1 MLRERHQVGLGPYY
15 VRAGA
20 APPCPGPPRAVVS
33 QQGSGLAAP
42 VIGVK
47 PDTWSSWP
55 KLSDVVV
62 SHGGVTAVERGV
74 VQGFGSSPVGPI
86 IGVGSGRDAEQ
97 LELQKW
103 SDAWISLL
111 SPFIPQAP
119 AFAELGFLAKSSL
132 DRVLRQKA
140 ASTLR
145 RHLPSWR
152 LWSQFALHHEW
163 PVYDPPL
170 IDLVAFIQALVA
182 NGKCLGG
189 AKASLCSLKFVASLM
204 GWKAWL
210 DTLAHPV
217 ILAWCEPSATGLPC
231 KEALPLPL
239 FVVAAFEAQVHED
252 LATSVTQDTLALVV
266 FLLMVWGAL
275 RFSDIQRID
284 VSSIYLERGIVRGRC
299 YRTKTS
305 RVGMRFGLLTLGL
318 YAAWDDGVRQLC
330 NAMRLCDFLL
340 AGPGGSRAN
349 FAYALGLFRKLLV
362 SVGGVL
368 PEQACNYTL
377 HSLKTTGLSW
387 ALQLEVDHV
396 QRRLWGH
403 HRGRDSGT
411 KMANKYSRD
420 DVLPALRAQ
429 LHVLRHVRLGWVP
442 LTPQGRGSSPPAPE
456 TAPAQPLPQL
466 SWIPNGLQVP
476 ACQAVCNEDNG
487 SETEDDSE
495 SSSSSSM
502 SSDSESEEASV
513 VEVSM
518 RPLTAGVF
526 MVNTSTCFYHA
537 AICLGTDEFARACA
551 PRQVLRPPRL
561 SRGVLIGVRPSGAG
575 SRGVL
580 LGCVRVAQVEPWCA
594 LGLRPSGA
602 G

>member
-1 MLRERHQVGLGPYY
+1 M
-15 VRAGA
+15 
-20 APPCPGPPRAVVS
+20 PRGGVTLVSLVEHHAV
-33 QQGSGLAAP
+33 QGSG
-42 VIGVK
+42 
-47 PDTWSSWP
+47 SS
-55 KLSDVVV
+55 
-62 SHGGVTAVERGV
+62 R
-74 VQGFGSSPVGPI
+74 VGPI
-86 IGVGSGRDAEQ
+86 IGIGSGRHAEE

-103 SDAWISLL
+103 CDAWIATLT
-111 SPFIPQAP
+111 PFISQAP
-119 AFAELGFLAKSSL
+119 AFAELGFLAQSSL
-132 DRVLRQKA
+132 DRVLHQKA

-152 LWSQFALHHEW
+152 LWSQFALHQNW

-189 AKASLCSLKFVASLM
+189 AKSSLCSLKFVASLM

-217 ILAWCEPSATGLPC
+217 ILAWCESPATGVPC

-252 LATSVTQDTLALVV
+252 LATSVTQNTLALVV
-266 FLLMVWGAL
+266 FLMMVWGAL

-284 VSSIYLERGIVRGRC
+284 VSSIFLERGVVRGRC
-299 YRTKTS
+299 YRTKS
-305 RVGMRFGLLTLGL
+305 ARDGMPFGILTLGL
-318 YAAWDDGVRQLC
+318 YAAWDDGVLQLC
-330 NAMRLCDFLL
+330 NAMRQCDFLL
-340 AGPGGSRAN
+340 TGPGGARAN
-349 FAYALGLFRKLLV
+349 FAYALGLLRKLLV

-387 ALQLEVDHV
+387 ALQLDVDHT

-411 KMANKYSRD
+411 KMASKYSRD

-429 LHVLRHVRLGWVP
+429 LHVLHHVRQGWVP
-442 LTPQGRGSSPPAPE
+442 LTPQARGSSPPAAE
-456 TAPAQPLPQL
+456 TVPAQPLPLL
-466 SWIPNGLQVP
+466 SWIPSGLQVP
-476 ACQAVCNEDNG
+476 AYQVRCNADNG

-502 SSDSESEEASV
+502 SSDSDSDEASV
-513 VEVSM
+513 IQVSTQ
-518 RPLTAGVF
+518 PLTAGVF
-526 MVNTSTCFYHA
+526 VVNTSTCFYHA

-551 PRQVLRPPRL
+551 PRQVLCPPRWEVWHSSPADSEEIYL
-561 SRGVLIGVRPSGAG
+561 P
-575 SRGVL
+575 
-580 LGCVRVAQVEPWCA
+580 CA
-594 LGLRPSGA
+594 HPA
-602 G
+602 CAAAV